1 MRVSRFFFVVFLQL
15 LFLFVDLF
23 INSFGVLFH
32 TADVVLLVLF
42 IIQDLCIVFAIIV
55 VFLVFFNT
63 YIFQAGLVS
72 LLIRKFKTTIIISVS
87 YLALS
92 VGLHVWTMTLKWG
105 APQRY
110 VWNEAFQALFVFQRV
125 GKVQPSQC
133 SGFAWDI
140 WGDCIEVCRGIMPC
154 TVLLLKLLFGL
165 PAAFPSLPYFVEL
178 FYTTTFIKGPLY
190 D

>member
-23 INSFGVLFH
+23 INSFGLLFH

-87 YLALS
+87 YLTLS

-105 APQRY
+105 APQRF

-125 GKVQPSQC
+125 GAVLYYYFYKRTALRLGDPRFYKDSQWLREE
-133 SGFAWDI
+133 FA
-140 WGDCIEVCRGIMPC
+140 R
-154 TVLLLKLLFGL
+154 
-165 PAAFPSLPYFVEL
+165 SR
-178 FYTTTFIKGPLY
+178 
-190 D
+190 